1 MRMIFV
7 RPAVGLVL
15 AAVALYG
22 GVHLVRVHQESRQW
36 RWTPSA
42 ASPLVTYRHRD
53 YLRGEVQAG
62 LPPDS
67 HPLGHTPGG
76 GQIFGPAQT
85 QFVPTSIT
93 VRDGGTLISYEL
105 SGGP

>member
-1 MRMIFV
+1 MIFV
-7 RPAVGLVL
+7 RRGASLVL
-15 AAVALYG
+15 AAFALSA
-22 GVHLVRVHQESRQW
+22 GVHLIQVHQQSWQW

-42 ASPLVTYRHRD
+42 ASPLVPYRGRD
-53 YLRGEVQAG
+53 YLRGEMVTG

-67 HPLGHTPGG
+67 LPLGHTPGG
-76 GQIFGPAQT
+76 GQIFGPAER

-93 VRDGGTLISYEL
+93 VRDGARLISYEL